1 MNSAFFIRMS
11 VKIIHT
17 RVAVLLALVL
27 VSSTGFSQPKA
38 EPYFGLY
45 FSGDATMYYIGLSH
59 QIGVDI
65 RLNENWLI
73 NGYGHYFS
81 ASVSGEKYD
90 IVTAGIMLQYDFGK
104 DIKRWY
110 VAIGIAYQYAKEES
124 PFYNDLIDRSILLP
138 NFRLGYTILTKKYV
152 FHPELFATGP
162 YFSRNSTELFTLP
175 SIGIRV
181 KKRPSNRTIR

>member
-1 MNSAFFIRMS
+1 MNFTPFHADA
-11 VKIIHT
+11 VKIIHA
-17 RVAVLLALVL
+17 RAAVLLALLL
-27 VSSTGFSQPKA
+27 VSSTGFSQPKV
-38 EPYFGLY
+38 EPYLALY
-45 FSGDATMYYIGLSH
+45 FSGDAEMYYIGLSH

-65 RLNENWLI
+65 RLNEKWLI
-73 NGYGHYFS
+73 NGYGHFFS
-81 ASVSGEKYD
+81 ASAFDGKYK
-90 IVTAGIMLQYDFGK
+90 IVTAGLMLQYDFGK

-110 VAIGIAYQYAKEES
+110 VAIGLAYQDAKEES
-124 PFYNDLIDRSILLP
+124 QFYNDLIDRSILLP

-181 KKRPSNRTIR
+181 KKRPSTRTIR